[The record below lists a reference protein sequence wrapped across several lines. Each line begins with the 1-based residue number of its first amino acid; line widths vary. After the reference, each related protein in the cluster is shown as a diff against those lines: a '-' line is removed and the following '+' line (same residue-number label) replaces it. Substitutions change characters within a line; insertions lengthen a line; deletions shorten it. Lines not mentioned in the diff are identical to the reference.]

1 MSTLRPVDRRHDR
14 RQRARSVV
22 RPMWIDFGDDRYGTS
37 GRTACTVGAKRL
49 ASNSE
54 FPLGRPAPRADSAH
68 CEYRRRNPL
77 FAKASMEAERIV
89 RGQFGRICWLD
100 GEGEHGQAVKDVHAD
115 TVEDHQR
122 NDARQIDGDPGA
134 AVGARGPSMG
144 ESSTARSNDAPSG
157 VAAICRAKPP
167 PEEKPSKTNRAFG
180 CCARTIFTKTD
191 MSSSSSPG

>member
-1 MSTLRPVDRRHDR
+1 MVNL
-14 RQRARSVV
+14 AG
-22 RPMWIDFGDDRYGTS
+22 F
-37 GRTACTVGAKRL
+37 VG
-49 ASNSE
+49 
-54 FPLGRPAPRADSAH
+54 H
-68 CEYRRRNPL
+68 
-77 FAKASMEAERIV
+77 
-89 RGQFGRICWLD
+89 

-167 PEEKPSKTNRAFG
+167 PEEKPSKTNPCFWMLRAHHLHENGHVVVKLARIVDVPVPPAAAMATDVGRIDSEAGRASAFASG
-180 CCARTIFTKTD
+180 CRLVLCAEEPWMATTTR
-191 MSSSSSPG
+191 SGSPPDAGQTR